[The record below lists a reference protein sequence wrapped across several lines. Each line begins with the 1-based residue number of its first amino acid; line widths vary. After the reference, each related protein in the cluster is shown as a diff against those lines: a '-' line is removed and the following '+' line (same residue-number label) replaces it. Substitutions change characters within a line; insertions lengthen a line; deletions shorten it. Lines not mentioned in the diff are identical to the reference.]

1 MITYI
6 AEVSARCSFK
16 YFINI
21 KTILSIAIFQMLM
34 SVTQAMAGVAMNVL
48 TTLEVTN
55 VFVQKDLRLNPI
67 S

>member
-1 MITYI
+1 
-6 AEVSARCSFK
+6 
-16 YFINI
+16 
-21 KTILSIAIFQMLM
+21 MLM